1 MKANSAVLRT
11 DSRAMK
17 STAFL
22 RLVYKGMKRGLVE
35 MIWRRRALAPRAK
48 KNRDTST
55 TEQTACSLDSV
66 S

>member
-1 MKANSAVLRT
+1 MKADSAVLRT

-17 STAFL
+17 SIAFL

-35 MIWRRRALAPRAK
+35 MRRALAPRAK

-55 TEQTACSLDSV
+55 AGQTACSLDSV
-66 S
+66 F